1 MLLAIFL
8 FMFSS
13 SCGCGWR
20 FCCCFSFDIF
30 NSMVVRRAG
39 PIFHVH
45 RCFSLA
51 QLLQQL
57 VAFRARPHDVGLLT
71 DIFCPFYD
79 AILKG
84 CFLFETPLL
93 ENMGAP
99 FRSKKGGS
107 AIGVLITDKS
117 YVPGGDGGE
126 CVPEKVGAP
135 PQR

>member
-1 MLLAIFL
+1 
-8 FMFSS
+8 
-13 SCGCGWR
+13 
-20 FCCCFSFDIF
+20 
-30 NSMVVRRAG
+30 MVVRRAG

-117 YVPGGDGGE
+117 HVPGGDGGE